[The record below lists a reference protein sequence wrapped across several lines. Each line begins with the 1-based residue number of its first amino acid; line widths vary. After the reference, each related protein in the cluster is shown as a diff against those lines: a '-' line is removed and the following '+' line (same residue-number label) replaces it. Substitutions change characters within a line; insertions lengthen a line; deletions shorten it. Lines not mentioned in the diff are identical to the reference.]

1 MSKVCSVQGG
11 ARVDSKEP
19 FQLCVIGNAK
29 VQSENPITHKFSQ
42 FFITFIVDSETG
54 AIQEVEASMT
64 LALTARFVEKL
75 FLGRSLAATDEELL
89 DRVRTRYLGSSQRA
103 IAVAY
108 KDAVKKYRAWRRGI
122 ISAD

>member
-1 MSKVCSVQGG
+1 M
-11 ARVDSKEP
+11 DSKEA

-29 VQSENPITHKFSQ
+29 VQNENPITHKFTQ

-54 AIQEVEASMT
+54 TIQEVEASMT

-75 FLGRSLAATDEELL
+75 FLGKSLAATDEALL
-89 DRVRTRYLGSSQRA
+89 EAVRIRYLGSSRKA

-108 KDAVKKYRAWRRGI
+108 KDAVKKYRAWKRGI
-122 ISAD
+122 ISVD